1 MKTQTVLLA
10 VALAALPASVGASN
24 PLTDGALPVPAN
36 RIVGLWTTVGKVAPC
51 DSPAAPTITITN
63 TLLFNAGGTL
73 VENSGLS
80 NPNGQGRTWG
90 LGTWRYDPRTRRYTM
105 FLRFN
110 HYLNG
115 VYTGFATV
123 DRELVLSNND
133 TVANGLVV
141 STRYDTAGEQISQL
155 CGSAMSTRL

>member
-1 MKTQTVLLA
+1 MNTTTSLLA
-10 VALAALPASVGASN
+10 AALAAFALPAAAN
-24 PLTDGALPVPAN
+24 PLVDGALPVPAN

-51 DSPAAPTITITN
+51 DSPAVPAITITN

-80 NPNGQGRTWG
+80 GTTGSSRTWG
-90 LGTWRYDPRTRRYTM
+90 LGTWSYNPRNRRYTLY
-105 FLRFN
+105 LRFD

-123 DRELVLSNND
+123 DRELVLSSND
-133 TVANGLVV
+133 TVATGLVV
-141 STRYDTAGEQISQL
+141 STRYNAAGEQIAQL